1 MNRIKYLLL
10 ILSLFIFSCES
21 EDYEL
26 GDIVPP
32 SDLVISADIVGA
44 NADNPYGDGSG
55 QVNFTASAQG
65 GITYEFVINGNDYL
79 RPNGQFEMYF
89 SSTGLNTY
97 DVEVVAYGVAGTMT
111 TGLISV
117 EVLVTYEP
125 PVELV
130 NALTT
135 GAWRVRAEEAGYLG
149 VGPIDSET
157 DNWYSAPPFT
167 HSATAMFDD
176 RYTFSPVNNNTGT
189 GDFSVEANGSI
200 FGKAPPL
207 FADFTGDQG
216 LTPNAFDEIEY
227 YPIEDFSAS
236 WFISAPGDVLHIN
249 FSGNGFLGF
258 YVGGGLSYEILS
270 WNSNTIHAR
279 TVGYDNNRWYIKI
292 TNEP

>member
-10 ILSLFIFSCES
+10 ILPLFIFSCES

-270 WNSNTIHAR
+270 WNSNTIHVR